1 MQKYFGRRLVGG
13 VGEVWSG
20 KKPKPCP
27 KDTAR
32 GPVMHPFV
40 QSGLWKSEGIGE
52 GDERNDAFTLA
63 HRATSRPDLNN
74 PAMSATIEKK
84 QAAKDLPVQGTS
96 EKREIL
102 ENYFQKKILGKQE
115 HEFIPGVKTA
125 AEAALRPKKGK
136 VL

>member
-1 MQKYFGRRLVGG
+1 
-13 VGEVWSG
+13 
-20 KKPKPCP
+20 
-27 KDTAR
+27 
-32 GPVMHPFV
+32 
-40 QSGLWKSEGIGE
+40 
-52 GDERNDAFTLA
+52 
-63 HRATSRPDLNN
+63 
-74 PAMSATIEKK
+74 MSATDIKEK
-84 QAAKDLPVQGTS
+84 QAKTGLPVQDTT

>member
-1 MQKYFGRRLVGG
+1 
-13 VGEVWSG
+13 
-20 KKPKPCP
+20 
-27 KDTAR
+27 
-32 GPVMHPFV
+32 
-40 QSGLWKSEGIGE
+40 
-52 GDERNDAFTLA
+52 
-63 HRATSRPDLNN
+63 
-74 PAMSATIEKK
+74 MSATDIKKK
-84 QAAKDLPVQGTS
+84 QAKTGLPVQGAT

>member
-1 MQKYFGRRLVGG
+1 MGKATNETMRL
-13 VGEVWSG
+13 
-20 KKPKPCP
+20 
-27 KDTAR
+27 
-32 GPVMHPFV
+32 
-40 QSGLWKSEGIGE
+40 LWHIGQPPE
-52 GDERNDAFTLA
+52 
-63 HRATSRPDLNN
+63 PDLNN

-102 ENYFQKKILGKQE
+102 ENFFQKKILGKQE

>member
-1 MQKYFGRRLVGG
+1 M
-13 VGEVWSG
+13 
-20 KKPKPCP
+20 
-27 KDTAR
+27 
-32 GPVMHPFV
+32 
-40 QSGLWKSEGIGE
+40 
-52 GDERNDAFTLA
+52 
-63 HRATSRPDLNN
+63 
-74 PAMSATIEKK
+74 
-84 QAAKDLPVQGTS
+84 QGTT

>member
-1 MQKYFGRRLVGG
+1 
-13 VGEVWSG
+13 
-20 KKPKPCP
+20 
-27 KDTAR
+27 
-32 GPVMHPFV
+32 
-40 QSGLWKSEGIGE
+40 
-52 GDERNDAFTLA
+52 
-63 HRATSRPDLNN
+63 
-74 PAMSATIEKK
+74 MSATDIKEK
-84 QAAKDLPVQGTS
+84 QAKAGHPVQGTT